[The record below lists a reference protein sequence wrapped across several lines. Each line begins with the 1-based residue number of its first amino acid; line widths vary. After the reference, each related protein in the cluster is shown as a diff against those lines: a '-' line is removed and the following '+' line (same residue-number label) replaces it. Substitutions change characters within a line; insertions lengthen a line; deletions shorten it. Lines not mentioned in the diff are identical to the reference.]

1 MRPVRFGTPLMIA
14 LCATLLLSSA
24 GCEEFNARRKINEA
38 NTLYKTGK
46 FEAAAAMYESALAD
60 KDIDVGHFNLGVTY
74 VKLFI
79 PGNTSKEN
87 KETANKAADHLQ
99 KWLAKHPKDNDARK
113 IMTKVWVDSGDFER
127 ALQYWEAEH
136 KSDPKNRD
144 VMSQLASINHK
155 AGRFEETVKWILMDA
170 DNSPNAA
177 GKVKAYQSVGNTV
190 WAKLS
195 NKDKVVGAERIKVAD
210 VGISALQAA
219 AALDANN
226 ADVQGLLA
234 AIFNFRSLAHGVAWA
249 AAIDKASAQNHN
261 QRARV
266 LREEAKKKQQQAS
279 PAPTPPPPAGA
290 GG

>member
-14 LCATLLLSSA
+14 LCATTMLLMT

-38 NTLYKTGK
+38 NQLFKTGK
-46 FEAAAAMYESALAD
+46 FEAAAQLYESALAD
-60 KDIDVGHFNLGVTY
+60 KDIDVGHFNLGVCY

-87 KETANKAADHLQ
+87 KDNANKAAMHLQ
-99 KWLAKHPKDNDARK
+99 KWLEKHPKDNDARK
-113 IMTKVWVDSGDFER
+113 MMTKVWVDSGDFEK
-127 ALQYWEAEH
+127 ALAYWEAEH
-136 KSDPKNRD
+136 KADPKNRD

-155 AGRFEETVKWILMDA
+155 AGRFDDTIKWIIMDA
-170 DNSPNAA
+170 DNAPNAA

-190 WAKLS
+190 WARLS
-195 NKDKVVGAERIKVAD
+195 NKEKVVGAERIRVAD
-210 VGISALQAA
+210 VGIAALQAA

-226 ADVQGLLA
+226 ADVQGLLG

-249 AAIDKASAQNHN
+249 AAIDKASAQNHH

-279 PAPTPPPPAGA
+279 PTPTPPPPAGA